1 MNIEQLEQV
10 IVDCRTTLREGLL
23 ATDIFERKSGLSLA
37 GFNTQPVAVA
47 LFTQVTEYLETTL
60 RESAFPALD
69 KYFLLDM
76 QHGHVV
82 VRGWP
87 GVREIHIVAD
97 KRAASDE
104 QLRRLRVHYLA
115 WASGEITVDTRVD
128 LGGHERALPL
138 TGSRIDLVIDVPAG
152 LEVAAKTFGGD
163 LKVTGLRAG
172 ARLETTGGRIE
183 VAGDI

>member
-82 VRGWP
+82 V
-87 GVREIHIVAD
+87 
-97 KRAASDE
+97 
-104 QLRRLRVHYLA
+104 
-115 WASGEITVDTRVD
+115 
-128 LGGHERALPL
+128 
-138 TGSRIDLVIDVPAG
+138 VINH
-152 LEVAAKTFGGD
+152 GD
-163 LKVTGLRAG
+163 LLQGMLLNSKANLGVTISVVIPKA
-172 ARLETTGGRIE
+172 IKS
-183 VAGDI
+183 VAQACAA